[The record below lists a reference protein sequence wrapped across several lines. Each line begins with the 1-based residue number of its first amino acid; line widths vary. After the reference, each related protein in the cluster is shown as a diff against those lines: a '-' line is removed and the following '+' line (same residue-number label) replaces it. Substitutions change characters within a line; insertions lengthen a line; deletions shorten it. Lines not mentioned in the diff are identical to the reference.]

1 MRNKNTQAFGEVQED
16 ITLCVEYS
24 IFDRKD
30 SLRMEGNIMKTVS
43 LQKEF
48 FSSGDGLNIG
58 RVLDFQEKANAL
70 LQEVKGLLENGTFV
84 KVSLT
89 KGAYEHVP
97 EYAVTN
103 ELGTHTCSLK
113 QLLFEC
119 WAFEGNALDGDP
131 DEEGAG
137 LYLSPDTRYTDASWD
152 MVLYWEQDILK
163 SLSEAHL

>member
-1 MRNKNTQAFGEVQED
+1 M
-16 ITLCVEYS
+16 
-24 IFDRKD
+24 
-30 SLRMEGNIMKTVS
+30 
-43 LQKEF
+43 
-48 FSSGDGLNIG
+48 
-58 RVLDFQEKANAL
+58 
-70 LQEVKGLLENGTFV
+70 LENGTFV

-97 EYAVTN
+97 EYTVTN